1 MRPPYIH
8 IASLLIAA
16 VGLTLIVFIYSTQP
30 KNLTEV
36 AAKSSVA
43 IGTYEID
50 PKEFERGLAA
60 FRRDEFA
67 AARAAFDRADPEK
80 RDAAVQFYIAYSF
93 YRQGWGRVSNDNDL
107 FSKGLAAI
115 DQVIKLDPNY
125 RSTDAGLA
133 MKTPT
138 ELKAE
143 LEDGLKITVSDFNPM
158 KLTRERK

>member
-30 KNLTEV
+30 KNLTEI
-36 AAKSSVA
+36 ATKSSVA
-43 IGTYEID
+43 IGTYTID
-50 PKEFERGLAA
+50 KKEFENGIAA
-60 FRRDEFA
+60 FRRDEFE
-67 AARAAFDRADPEK
+67 AARAAFDRSDPEK
-80 RDAAVQFYIAYSF
+80 RDAMVQFYIAYSF

-107 FSKGLAAI
+107 FTKGLAATE
-115 DQVIKLDPNY
+115 QVIKLDPNY
-125 RSTDAGLA
+125 RSTDAELV
-133 MKTPT
+133 MRTPI

-143 LEDGLKITVSDFNPM
+143 LEDGLKITVSDFNPL

>member
-30 KNLTEV
+30 KNLTEI
-36 AAKSSVA
+36 ATKSSVA
-43 IGTYEID
+43 IGTYTID
-50 PKEFERGLAA
+50 RKEFENGIAA
-60 FRRDEFA
+60 FRRDEFE
-67 AARAAFDRADPEK
+67 AARAAFDRSDPEK

-107 FSKGLAAI
+107 FTKGLAATE
-115 DQVIKLDPNY
+115 QVIKLDPNY
-125 RSTDAGLA
+125 RSTDAELV
-133 MKTPT
+133 MKTPI

-143 LEDGLKITVSDFNPM
+143 LEDGLKITVSDFNPL

>member
-16 VGLTLIVFIYSTQP
+16 VGLTLIVFIYSTRP

-36 AAKSSVA
+36 ATKSSVA

-50 PKEFERGLAA
+50 PKEFENGLAA
-60 FRRDEFA
+60 FRRDEFE
-67 AARAAFDRADPEK
+67 AARASFDRADPEK

-107 FSKGLAAI
+107 FSKGLAAT
-115 DQVIKLDPNY
+115 DRVIQLDPNY

-133 MKTPT
+133 MKTPI

>member
-16 VGLTLIVFIYSTQP
+16 VGLTLIVFIYSTRP

-36 AAKSSVA
+36 ATKSSVA
-43 IGTYEID
+43 IGTYEIG
-50 PKEFERGLAA
+50 PKEFENGLAA
-60 FRRDEFA
+60 FRRDEFE

-107 FSKGLAAI
+107 FSKGLAAT
-115 DQVIKLDPNY
+115 DRVIQLDPNY
-125 RSTDAGLA
+125 RSTDAGLV

>member
-16 VGLTLIVFIYSTQP
+16 VGLTLIVFIYATQP
-30 KNLTEV
+30 KNLTEI

-43 IGTYEID
+43 IGTYTID
-50 PKEFERGLAA
+50 KKEFENGIAA
-60 FRRDEFA
+60 FRRDEFET
-67 AARAAFDRADPEK
+67 ARAAFDRSDPEK

-107 FSKGLAAI
+107 FTKGLAATE
-115 DQVIKLDPNY
+115 QVIKLDPNY
-125 RSTDAGLA
+125 RSTDAELV
-133 MKTPT
+133 MRTPI

-143 LEDGLKITVSDFNPM
+143 LEDGLKITVSDFNPL